1 MNLWFLIS
9 SIITSLGLTLS
20 PVSHVPLITFNNDHI
35 NLQDRVINNVEIL
48 PQKIN
53 NNSWGVDIK
62 AESAA
67 VIDKKTGLVLWQ
79 KNAEEQRSLASI
91 TKLMTALV
99 FLENNPG
106 WNTYITMLKKD
117 EVNGGNVNILRGETI
132 KVKDLFY
139 TSLIASDNNAT
150 NALVRSTG
158 LEKNQFISLMNKK
171 ARELDLDN
179 TSFVGVTGLNDNNIS
194 TALDIL
200 KLARKAFFNKDIKK
214 VTSYRVYSFH
224 TSQGKF
230 KKVYS
235 TNQLLDS
242 YLNIQAGKTGYI
254 TASGFCLV
262 SEVLGDINEDIITV
276 VLGSD
281 THDGRFYDLKVLSA
295 WILDNFSWS

>member
-1 MNLWFLIS
+1 LIS
-9 SIITSLGLTLS
+9 
-20 PVSHVPLITFNNDHI
+20 FNGNQVI
-35 NLQDRVINNVEIL
+35 LQDRVISNVEIL

-53 NNSWGVDIK
+53 NNSWGVKIK

-67 VIDKKTGLVLWQ
+67 VIDKKTGMILWQ

-106 WNTYITMLKKD
+106 WNTSITMIKKD
-117 EVNGGNVNILRGETI
+117 EVNGGNVNIFRGETV
-132 KVKDLFY
+132 KVKNLFY

-171 ARELDLDN
+171 AKELGLEN

-194 TALDIL
+194 TALDVL
-200 KLARKAFFNKDIKK
+200 KLARKAFSNEDIKE
-214 VTSYRVYSFH
+214 VTSHRVYSFY

-235 TNQLLDS
+235 TNKLLDS

-254 TASGFCLV
+254 TASGYCLV
-262 SEVLGDINEDIITV
+262 GEVLGNTNEDIITV

-295 WILDNFSWS
+295 WVLDNFSWS

>member
-9 SIITSLGLTLS
+9 SIVTSLGLTLS
-20 PVSHVPLITFNNDHI
+20 PISHVPLISFNDNQVT
-35 NLQDRVINNVEIL
+35 LQDRVINNVEIL

-53 NNSWGVDIK
+53 NNSWGVDIQAK
-62 AESAA
+62 SAG
-67 VIDKKTGLVLWQ
+67 VIDKKTGLILWQ

-106 WNTYITMLKKD
+106 WNTSITMIKKD
-117 EVNGGNVNILRGETI
+117 EVNGGNVNILRGETV
-132 KVKDLFY
+132 KVKNLFY

-171 ARELDLDN
+171 ARELGLEN
-179 TSFVGVTGLNDNNIS
+179 TSFVGVTGLNNNNIS

-200 KLARKAFFNKDIKK
+200 KLARKAFSNEDIKE
-214 VTSYRVYSFH
+214 VTSHRVYSFY
-224 TSQGKF
+224 TSEGKF

-235 TNQLLDS
+235 TNKLLDS

-254 TASGFCLV
+254 TASGYCLV
-262 SEVLGDINEDIITV
+262 SEVLGNTNEDIITV

-295 WILDNFSWS
+295 WILDNFNWS